1 MIIGRNLA
9 VEVAFKIVRCLLSV
23 SQKLMERQL
32 MMLKNQ
38 NWSYQYIIYQNIGG
52 IILKQEAIYGFIL
65 KMKHLILVMILQIPM
80 ILNHSGIRLNHL
92 KTQKI
97 MKKRDWNETIPVPL
111 KCFSNFWRSLEMPLI
126 DCKIEQKLRG

>member
-9 VEVAFKIVRCLLSV
+9 VEVAFKIVCCLLSV
-23 SQKLMERQL
+23 SQKLMELQL

-38 NWSYQYIIYQNIGG
+38 NWSYQYIIYYNIGG
-52 IILKQEAIYGFIL
+52 IVLKQETIYGFIL
-65 KMKHLILVMILQIPM
+65 KMKQLILIMILQIPM

-97 MKKRDWNETIPVPL
+97 MKKRDWSETIPVPL
-111 KCFSNFWRSLEMPLI
+111 KCLSNFWRSLEMPLI